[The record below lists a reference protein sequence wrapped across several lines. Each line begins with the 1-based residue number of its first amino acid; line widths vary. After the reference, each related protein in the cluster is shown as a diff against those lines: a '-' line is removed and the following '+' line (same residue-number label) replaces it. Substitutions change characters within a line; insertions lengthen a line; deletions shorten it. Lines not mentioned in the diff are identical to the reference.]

1 MAAPPVRSTLKL
13 SIGLPLCNAQAFLLQ
28 ALDCLLAQTFAD
40 FEIVICDNAS
50 TDRTKQICRDC
61 ASRAPRIRY
70 CVTSRTWVPSPIFNR
85 TFELSSAPLCKWAA
99 HDDLH
104 RSNYLESC
112 VRLLE
117 DDPTASGWPFRS
129 IPPPKRTSVRRGEQ
143 RAKFLERGWQFHPM
157 W

>member
-61 ASRAPRIRY
+61 ASRAPHIRY

-85 TFELSSAPLCKWAA
+85 TFELSSAPLCEIGRAR
-99 HDDLH
+99 
-104 RSNYLESC
+104 RSPPQQLSPEL

-117 DDPTASGWPFRS
+117 DDPTAVQRLAFPFNS
-129 IPPPKRTSVRRGEQ
+129 ATQTYVGPKRGTAG
-143 RAKFLERGWQFHPM
+143 
-157 W
+157 